1 MMVFPFQVGNT
12 FATSGCASKRTA
24 RKTMSAVTASASFLG
39 MIWEPIAA
47 AADAKLSGA
56 RVVATDTSMPLRANA
71 LAKAW
76 PILPKPIIA
85 YLIRSPWVYRA
96 LRRAEQS
103 NGAPGRRASELCKTA
118 VNGDLAGG
126 HEAAVRRGEKG
137 RHGRDFCRI
146 SHTLKRSHRR
156 VGLLARL
163 AQRFLREFGRR
174 RPRRQHVYPD
184 AAALQVLR
192 PGSREVAHCRLARAV
207 GAHSRSAR
215 GAGARSGQNDRTALA
230 HQRQRLL
237 DREDRALHIGV
248 EGFVNVLGGDLAER
262 KRASRPG
269 IGEDDVEGS
278 ALGLHRRVE
287 SVEVG
292 QIGDRALHRAGIG
305 PKFGDSGVERFL
317 SAAKDED
324 EGALLDEAFCGGAAD
339 ASSTTGDHGGLSIQS
354 GHVVHPS

>member
-126 HEAAVRRGEKG
+126 HEAAVRRSEKG
-137 RHGRDFCRI
+137 GHGRDFCRI

-163 AQRFLREFGRR
+163 AQRFLREFSCR
-174 RPRRQHVYPD
+174 RPRRQHV
-184 AAALQVLR
+184 
-192 PGSREVAHCRLARAV
+192 
-207 GAHSRSAR
+207 
-215 GAGARSGQNDRTALA
+215 
-230 HQRQRLL
+230 L